1 MPAPVTQEAPADAA
15 RPSRHE
21 QALREIAHYADWDFS
36 KVQDPWK
43 WCNLFIYIAKE
54 GLKEH
59 E

>member
-1 MPAPVTQEAPADAA
+1 MPAATQSLSDDAA
-15 RPSRHE
+15 RISRYE
-21 QALREIAHYADWDFS
+21 QALLEIARYADWDFS

-54 GLKEH
+54 GLQKH